1 MSGVEA
7 GRDDGPGSRAGQ
19 PRAGGPEI
27 RRSWPRNW
35 ALTGVVAVLVL
46 VVFLLHRVL
55 LPFVIA
61 GGVSFVLDPL
71 IRRAQ
76 PHLGNHRWIPATILY
91 LVLLVAGAAFVWWV
105 GRTLAADF
113 AMLSQNGPR
122 MIHDLAVQ
130 LVGPDG
136 SSIFGKK
143 YTADA
148 LVQQLQTSA
157 AAVVSPQLALTG
169 TTFGIGAILGVF
181 LILVLTP
188 YFMISGPSLVEGMV
202 WLIPPERRDSGRR
215 TLAAVVPALRR
226 YFVGVAAVVTFTG
239 VVAYLGFGLV
249 FALPHA
255 VLLSLAV
262 GVLEIIPALGP
273 FASMVLVAL
282 WSVQEHSLG
291 TAALLMGYAIL
302 LRLVIDN
309 ALGPL
314 VLGRAAKLHP
324 VAIIFS
330 FICGASL
337 FGVMGLL
344 LAVPTA
350 ACVVIVLGHYYD
362 EPTAPEQAM
371 PEGESSGPSRQAR
384 LGPAQTRPM
393 PEGGGRAAP
402 GPGAT

>member
-1 MSGVEA
+1 MLSGMEA
-7 GRDDGPGSRAGQ
+7 GRNDSPEAEAGQ
-19 PRAGGPEI
+19 HGAGQDQASSPPL

-35 ALTGVVAVLVL
+35 ALTGVVAVMVL
-46 VVFLLHRVL
+46 VVFLLHTEL

-76 PHLGNHRWIPATILY
+76 PYFGNHRWIPATILY
-91 LVLLVAGAAFVWWV
+91 LILLVVGVAFVWWV
-105 GRTLAADF
+105 GRTVAEDF
-113 AMLSQNGPR
+113 SSLSQNGPR
-122 MIHDLAVQ
+122 MIHDLVAQ

-136 SSIFGKK
+136 TSIFGKK
-143 YTADA
+143 YTADSM
-148 LVQQLQTSA
+148 VQQLETA
-157 AAVVSPQLALTG
+157 AGNVVSPQLALTG
-169 TTFGIGAILGVF
+169 TMFGIGSILGLF

-188 YFMISGPSLVEGMV
+188 YFLISGPTLVDGMI
-202 WLIPPERRDSGRR
+202 WLIPPERRESGKR

-226 YFVGVAAVVTFTG
+226 YFVGVAVVVTFTG
-239 VVAYLGFGLV
+239 IVAYLGFGLV

-255 VLLSLAV
+255 ILLSLAV

-330 FICGASL
+330 FIVGASL
-337 FGVMGLL
+337 FGIIGLL

-350 ACVVIVLGHYYD
+350 ACIIIVLGHYYA
-362 EPTAPEQAM
+362 EPTAREPEQV
-371 PEGESSGPSRQAR
+371 
-384 LGPAQTRPM
+384 T
-393 PEGGGRAAP
+393 
-402 GPGAT
+402 